1 MTKQEFQEA
10 VRAQVLLLDGATGS
24 NLLKRGMPHGVCTEL
39 WVAEHEEVMEQLQEE
54 YIAHGSKIIYAPT
67 FSGNRIKLKEYGL
80 LERME
85 ELNHTL
91 VEISKR
97 AARGRA
103 WVAGD
108 LTMTGAQLEPMGNLT
123 FDELVEIYKE
133 QISLVVDAGAD
144 LLVVETMMSLQ
155 ETRAAVL
162 AAREVCDLPVMAT
175 LSFQENGKTLY
186 GVSARA
192 AAVVLEGLGV
202 DAVGFNCSAGPDRM
216 LSVLKEMKQYASIPL
231 IAKPN
236 AGMPKLLADGTTG
249 YDMGAEE
256 FAAHMEQLLAAG
268 ANLVGGCCGSSPEFI
283 GRLVEAIEKQ
293 APCAASPAGQET
305 AASAMQASGQETAAS
320 AMQSAKQASGEPIYL
335 ATEREVYAFAPGQEL
350 NVGRTIDFSQDS
362 ELAEEY
368 QEDCFDTAVD
378 LAFEMEDDGVDL
390 ICIRTAAEGI
400 AEAEAALAVAEEL
413 ARNVN
418 LPLALSADSVETIA
432 YVLRHFSGIIAIQW
446 NHNLEEWKSEI
457 KSIAGGYGVPL
468 VTLDNKIVNC

>member
-10 VRAQVLLLDGATGS
+10 VRARVLILDGATGS
-24 NLLKRGMPHGVCTEL
+24 NLLKRGMPYGVCPEL
-39 WVAEHEEVMEQLQEE
+39 WVTEHPQVMEQLQEE
-54 YIAHGSKIIYAPT
+54 YIAKGSAIIYAPT

-85 ELNHTL
+85 ELNRTL

-97 AARGRA
+97 AAKGNA

-123 FDELVEIYKE
+123 FDELVEIYQE
-133 QISLVVDAGAD
+133 QISIMVDAGVD

-155 ETRAAVL
+155 ETRAAVI
-162 AAREVCDLPVMAT
+162 AARTVCDLPVMAT

-186 GVSARA
+186 GVSAKA

-202 DAVGFNCSAGPDRM
+202 VAVGFNCSAGPDRM
-216 LSVLKEMKQYASIPL
+216 LPVLKEMKQYASIPL

-236 AGMPKLLADGTTG
+236 AGMPKLLPDGTTG
-249 YDMGAEE
+249 YDMGPKV
-256 FAAHMEQLLAAG
+256 FADHMEQMLSAG
-268 ANLVGGCCGSSPEFI
+268 ADLVGGCCGSAPEFI
-283 GRLVEAIEKQ
+283 GMLAEAVKKQ
-293 APCAASPAGQET
+293 AAEREMAVNARQGAQAAAFADQAGNAGAEKAVPST
-305 AASAMQASGQETAAS
+305 EAVL
-320 AMQSAKQASGEPIYL
+320 YL
-335 ATEREVYAFAPGQEL
+335 ATEREVYAFEPGQEL
-350 NVGRTIDFSQDS
+350 QVGRAIDFSQDA
-362 ELAEEY
+362 ELLEEY
-368 QEDCFDTAVD
+368 QEDCFDTAID
-378 LAFEMEDDGVDL
+378 LAFDMEEEGAEL
-390 ICIRTAAEGI
+390 ICIRTTVTGI
-400 AEAEAALAVAEEL
+400 SEAEAALALAEEL

-457 KSIAGGYGVPL
+457 KSIAGSYGVPL

>member
-1 MTKQEFQEA
+1 
-10 VRAQVLLLDGATGS
+10 
-24 NLLKRGMPHGVCTEL
+24 
-39 WVAEHEEVMEQLQEE
+39 
-54 YIAHGSKIIYAPT
+54 
-67 FSGNRIKLKEYGL
+67 
-80 LERME
+80 
-85 ELNHTL
+85 
-91 VEISKR
+91 
-97 AARGRA
+97 
-103 WVAGD
+103 
-108 LTMTGAQLEPMGNLT
+108 MTGAQLEPMGNLT

-133 QISLVVDAGAD
+133 QISLMVDAGAD

-283 GRLVEAIEKQ
+283 GRLAEAVEKQ
-293 APCAASPAGQET
+293 APRAASPAGQET
-305 AASAMQASGQETAAS
+305 AASAMQSAEQETAAS
-320 AMQSAKQASGEPIYL
+320 AIQASEQETEASPQQLSEQASGEPIYL

-350 NVGRTIDFSQDS
+350 NVGRAIDFSQDS

-378 LAFEMEDDGVDL
+378 LAFEMEDDDVDL

-413 ARNVN
+413 SRNVN
-418 LPLALSADSVETIA
+418 LPLALSTDSVETIA

-446 NHNLEEWKSEI
+446 NHNLEEWKNEI
-457 KSIAGGYGVPL
+457 KSIAGSYGVGL